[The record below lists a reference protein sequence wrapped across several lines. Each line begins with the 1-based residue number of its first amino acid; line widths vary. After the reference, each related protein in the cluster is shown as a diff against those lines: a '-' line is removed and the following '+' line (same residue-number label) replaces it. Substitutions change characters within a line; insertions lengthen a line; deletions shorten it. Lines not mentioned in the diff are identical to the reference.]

1 MPKKIIVI
9 YVKQFYQ
16 EFFDKLRT
24 MQDADTKLS
33 PLISRAV
40 KSYVDKPDL
49 PRLRNHLIEHP
60 EDIVRY
66 EGMIKEL
73 KLKRYTS
80 VRHVD

>member
-1 MPKKIIVI
+1 MPHITLYIKP
-9 YVKQFYQ
+9 FYRKY
-16 EFFDKLRT
+16 FDKLFS
-24 MQDADTKLS
+24 MVDEDTSKPSLVG
-33 PLISRAV
+33 RAV
-40 KSYVDKPDL
+40 KNYVDKPDL

>member
-1 MPKKIIVI
+1 VPKKVIVL

-24 MQDADTKLS
+24 MTEPDLKLS
-33 PLISRAV
+33 PLICRAV
-40 KSYVDKPDL
+40 KAYVDKPDL
-49 PRLRNHLIEHP
+49 PRLRNHLVEHP

-66 EGMIKEL
+66 ESMIKEL

-80 VRHVD
+80 VHPVD